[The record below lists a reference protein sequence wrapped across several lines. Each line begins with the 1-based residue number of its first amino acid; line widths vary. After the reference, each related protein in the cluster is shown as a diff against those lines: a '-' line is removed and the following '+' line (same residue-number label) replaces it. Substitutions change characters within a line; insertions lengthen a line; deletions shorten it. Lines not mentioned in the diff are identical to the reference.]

1 MKKPV
6 KNILLSLIT
15 VLLCFVGGEIF
26 WRYIVFSKNPL
37 FASLRKPA
45 FFADYFSDDD
55 YWKLQYLVSD
65 KYKPSQNPHPLLGWV
80 GDFSRES
87 YLHNDYNAVGAKRP
101 VLLYGDSFA
110 QCIDSVLCFQEI
122 LNNDTLF
129 SKQNYLLNYGVGGY
143 GLDQIYLLLKNS
155 YYRYN
160 NPLVIVSFLTED
172 LDRSIL
178 SVRTGQKPYFTLEN
192 NQLNLRGIPIQENSR
207 LYFENNPPEIKS
219 YFFNRITHAIPRE
232 VCPDLWDNQTVINRK
247 KAINQ
252 RIINEIIKELKGH
265 NIDFFFLVFHG
276 MWKGIT
282 TLDFKD
288 DWRDPFIK
296 KVFEENNIPYIWSK
310 DIYKRDNINR
320 KNSLLKYFIPGDGHP
335 TSYNN
340 KLIAEEIKKRVIHLT
355 K

>member
-1 MKKPV
+1 
-6 KNILLSLIT
+6 LIRQMN
-15 VLLCFVGGEIF
+15 LICFVVGEIF
-26 WRYIVFSKNPL
+26 WRCIVFSKNPL
-37 FASLRKPA
+37 FSSLRKPA

-55 YWKLQYLVSD
+55 YWKLNYIVNGNN
-65 KYKPSQNPHPLLGWV
+65 KPLQNPHPLLGWV
-80 GDFSRES
+80 GDFSPET
-87 YLHNDYNAVGAKRP
+87 YLHNDYNSLGTKRP

-122 LNNDTLF
+122 LNNDPLF

-160 NPLVIVSFLTED
+160 NPVVIISLLTED

-178 SVRTGQKPYFTLEN
+178 TLRIGQKPYFTIEN
-192 NQLNLRGIPIQENSR
+192 NRLNLKGVPIQKNSG
-207 LYFENNPPEIKS
+207 LYFQNNPPEIKS

-232 VCPDLWDNQTVINRK
+232 VCPALWDNQSVINRK
-247 KAINQ
+247 KDIN
-252 RIINEIIKELKGH
+252 RMIIKEIVKELNDH
-265 NIDFFFLVFHG
+265 HIDFFFLVFHG
-276 MWKGIT
+276 MWKGVT

-288 DWRDPFIK
+288 DWRDLFIK
-296 KVFEENNIPYIWSK
+296 KTLEENNVPYIWSK
-310 DIYKRDNINR
+310 DIYKHDNIDR
-320 KNSLLKYFIPGDGHP
+320 KNSLYKYFIPGDGHP

-340 KLIAEEIKKRVIHLT
+340 KLIAGEIKKKVMQLT